1 MQEVLDCVAQGHGR
15 VTRVMLDNMV
25 VPLGNGDVDVS
36 MLQEAVDLIGGKI
49 ETEVTVL
56 NPKPASKA
64 VILIPFMQVHI
75 SFHH

>member
-56 NPKPASKA
+56 YP
-64 VILIPFMQVHI
+64 
-75 SFHH
+75 